1 MTALPKASESGA
13 TESGATQRA
22 ATQSAAAPD
31 MRSRYREAI
40 ARFATGVT
48 VVTTRDGDR
57 LAGMTASAVAS
68 LSLEPLLLLVCV
80 NNHLPTH
87 AALERSSRFAVN
99 VLGEGDEQLALR
111 FARPSSEKFAG
122 LAVDHDHGP
131 PLIRRAIA
139 HFVCDTKERLPGGDH
154 SIFIGEI
161 RHCAY
166 TPGRAPLLWF
176 ASAFGALQQADDAF
190 ARGCELWGMA
200 GI

>member
-1 MTALPKASESGA
+1 MTVMSEARKPGTAAAGSQSGA
-13 TESGATQRA
+13 A
-22 ATQSAAAPD
+22 D
-31 MRSRYREAI
+31 MRQRYREAI

-80 NNHLPTH
+80 SNHLPTH

-99 VLGEGDEQLALR
+99 VLGQGDEQLALR
-111 FARPSSEKFAG
+111 FARSTKDKFAG
-122 LAVDHDHGP
+122 LALEDDHGP

-139 HFVCDTKERLPGGDH
+139 HFVCDTRERLPGGDH

-161 RHCAY
+161 RHCDY

-176 ASAFGALQQADDAF
+176 ASTFGAMQQADDAF

>member
-1 MTALPKASESGA
+1 MSLG
-13 TESGATQRA
+13 GDLQ
-22 ATQSAAAPD
+22 D
-31 MRSRYREAI
+31 RYRSAI

-48 VVTTRDGDR
+48 VVTTCDGDR

-80 NNHLPTH
+80 SNHLPTH
-87 AALERSSRFAVN
+87 AALERSGRFAVN
-99 VLGEGDEQLALR
+99 VLGEEDGKLALR
-111 FARPSSEKFAG
+111 FARPGADKFAG
-122 LAVDHDHGP
+122 LSLTLHHGA
-131 PLIRRAIA
+131 PLLDRAIA
-139 HFVCDTKERLPGGDH
+139 HFVCDVRERLPGGDH

-161 RHCAY
+161 RHCDY

-176 ASAFGALQQADDAF
+176 ASTFGAMQQADDAF

>member
-1 MTALPKASESGA
+1 VN
-13 TESGATQRA
+13 QI
-22 ATQSAAAPD
+22 APD
-31 MRSRYREAI
+31 LTRAYRDTI
-40 ARFATGVT
+40 GRFASGVT
-48 VVTTRDGDR
+48 IVTTTGPDGP
-57 LAGMTASAVAS
+57 AGMTTNAVTS

-80 NNHLPTH
+80 SNHLPTH

-99 VLGEGDEQLALR
+99 VLGQGDEQLALR
-111 FARPSSEKFAG
+111 FARPTKDKFAG
-122 LAVDHDHGP
+122 LALDHEHGP
-131 PLIRRAIA
+131 PLIGRAIA
-139 HFVCDTKERLPGGDH
+139 HFVCDTRERLPGGDH

-176 ASAFGALQQADDAF
+176 ASTFGAMQQADDPF